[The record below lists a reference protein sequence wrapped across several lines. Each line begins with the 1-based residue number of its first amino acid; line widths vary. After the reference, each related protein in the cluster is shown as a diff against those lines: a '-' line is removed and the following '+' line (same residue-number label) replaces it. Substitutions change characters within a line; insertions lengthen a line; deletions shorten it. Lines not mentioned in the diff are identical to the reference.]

1 MDTSNNARV
10 SGLADGANHS
20 QSMEAIQAVYFT
32 SAFTLADIVAVENY
46 FRSQIGI

>member
-1 MDTSNNARV
+1 
-10 SGLADGANHS
+10 
-20 QSMEAIQAVYFT
+20 VYFT